1 MNHQEKSERDELR
14 ARFTGWLEVTL
25 YRAKL
30 NYVKRREREKD
41 IVYVDVFPE
50 ELWVSENPERNWIQG
65 ITEPG
70 AFQFEEERLEK
81 AFHTLSEQK
90 KEILTMLF
98 VEERTP
104 KEIASQMDC
113 SLQHVYKQRSQA
125 LKQLK
130 QMLEKGGEENE

>member
-30 NYVKRREREKD
+30 NYVKRLEREKG

-65 ITEPG
+65 IIEPI
-70 AFQFEEERLEK
+70 AFQFEEERLKK
-81 AFHTLSEQK
+81 AFHTLSEQR

-104 KEIASQMDC
+104 KEIASQMGC
-113 SLQHVYKQRSQA
+113 SQQHVYKQRSQA

>member
-30 NYVKRREREKD
+30 NYVKRLEREKS

-50 ELWVSENPERNWIQG
+50 ELRVSENPERNWIQG

-81 AFHTLSEQK
+81 AFHTLSEQR
-90 KEILTMLF
+90 KEILAMLF

-113 SLQHVYKQRSQA
+113 SLQHVYKQRSRA
-125 LKQLK
+125 LKQLR

>member
-50 ELWVSENPERNWIQG
+50 ELWVSENPERNWKQG
-65 ITEPG
+65 VTEPG

>member
-30 NYVKRREREKD
+30 NYVKRLEREKS

-81 AFHTLSEQK
+81 AFHTLSEQRR
-90 KEILTMLF
+90 EILAMLF

>member
-30 NYVKRREREKD
+30 NYVKRLEREKSF
-41 IVYVDVFPE
+41 VYVDVFPE

-81 AFHTLSEQK
+81 AFHTLSEQR
-90 KEILTMLF
+90 KEILAMLF

-104 KEIASQMDC
+104 KEIASQMGC
-113 SLQHVYKQRSQA
+113 SQQHVYKQRSQA

>member
-65 ITEPG
+65 VTEPG

-130 QMLEKGGEENE
+130 QMLETGGEENE

>member
-65 ITEPG
+65 VTEPG

-113 SLQHVYKQRSQA
+113 SLQHVYKQRFQA

>member
-30 NYVKRREREKD
+30 NYVKRLEREKG
-41 IVYVDVFPE
+41 IVYVDAFLE

-81 AFHTLSEQK
+81 AFHTLSEQRR
-90 KEILTMLF
+90 EILVMLF

-104 KEIASQMDC
+104 KEIASQMGC
-113 SLQHVYKQRSQA
+113 SQQHVYKQRSQA

>member
-30 NYVKRREREKD
+30 NYVKRLEREKG

-81 AFHTLSEQK
+81 AFHTLSEQRR
-90 KEILTMLF
+90 EILTMLF

-104 KEIASQMDC
+104 KEIASQMGC
-113 SLQHVYKQRSQA
+113 SQQHVYKQRSQA

>member
-30 NYVKRREREKD
+30 NYVKRLEREKS

-81 AFHTLSEQK
+81 AFNTLSEQR

-104 KEIASQMDC
+104 KEIASQMGC
-113 SLQHVYKQRSQA
+113 SQQHVYKQRSQA

>member
-30 NYVKRREREKD
+30 NYVKRLEREKG

-65 ITEPG
+65 IIEPI
-70 AFQFEEERLEK
+70 AFQFEEERLKK
-81 AFHTLSEQK
+81 AFHTLSEQR

-104 KEIASQMDC
+104 KEIASQMGC
-113 SLQHVYKQRSQA
+113 SQQHVYKQRSQA

-130 QMLEKGGEENE
+130 QMLEKGGEDNE

>member
-1 MNHQEKSERDELR
+1 M
-14 ARFTGWLEVTL
+14 

-65 ITEPG
+65 VTEPG

>member
-30 NYVKRREREKD
+30 NYLKKQEREKV

-65 ITEPG
+65 TTEPEG
-70 AFQFEEERLEK
+70 FRFEEERLEK
-81 AFHTLSEQK
+81 AFHTLSEQR
-90 KEILTMLF
+90 KEILTLLF
-98 VEERTP
+98 VEEKTP
-104 KEIASQMDC
+104 EEIAGQLGC
-113 SLQHVYKQRSQA
+113 SKQNVYKQRSQA

-130 QMLEKGGEENE
+130 QMLEKGGEGNE

>member
-1 MNHQEKSERDELR
+1 M
-14 ARFTGWLEVTL
+14 
-25 YRAKL
+25 
-30 NYVKRREREKD
+30 NYVKRLEREKG
-41 IVYVDVFPE
+41 IVYVDAFAE

-65 ITEPG
+65 LTEPEG
-70 AFQFEEERLEK
+70 FRFEEERLEN
-81 AFHTLSEQK
+81 AFHTLSEQR

-104 KEIASQMDC
+104 KEIAGQMDC

-130 QMLEKGGEENE
+130 QMLEKGGVENE

>member
-30 NYVKRREREKD
+30 NYVKRLEREKS

-65 ITEPG
+65 LTEPG

-81 AFHTLSEQK
+81 AFNTLSEQR

-104 KEIASQMDC
+104 KEIASQMGC
-113 SLQHVYKQRSQA
+113 SQQHVYKQRSQA

>member
-30 NYVKRREREKD
+30 NYVKRLEREKG
-41 IVYVDVFPE
+41 IVYVDAFPE

-81 AFHTLSEQK
+81 AFHTLSEQRR
-90 KEILTMLF
+90 EILAMLF

-104 KEIASQMDC
+104 KEIASQMGC
-113 SLQHVYKQRSQA
+113 SLQHVYKHRSQA
-125 LKQLK
+125 LKQLR

>member
-14 ARFTGWLEVTL
+14 ARFAGWLEVTL

-113 SLQHVYKQRSQA
+113 SLQHVYKQRFQA